1 MKNVKVITWL
11 LLGLLVSSCS
21 INKMAL
27 NSVSDML
34 TSGGSSEVFTGD
46 SDLELVGEAIPF
58 AIKLYESLLASNP
71 DHQGLIVTTG
81 SLFIMY
87 ANAFIQG
94 PAEMLPS
101 SQYAEKDL
109 AKQRAKKFY
118 LRGTDILYTGLDKR
132 FPGFSSAPKEKVET
146 YLAKMKKGDVPILY
160 WTVAGTLA
168 AFSLDPFDLGLG
180 VKIPV
185 LTAMINRAYQLDPDF
200 NKGALDEF
208 YVLFYGSLPESM
220 GGNKSLVG
228 THFNR
233 AIEKSKGLSASPYVS
248 YAETFK
254 NPPQDYAS
262 FKEYLEKA
270 LAIDPDGD
278 PSNRLVNILSQRKAR
293 YLLDHAEDFF
303 LEVDGGDESDE
314 EY

>member
-1 MKNVKVITWL
+1 MKNINVIAWL
-11 LLGLLVSSCS
+11 LLGLLVASCS
-21 INKMAL
+21 INKMAMR
-27 NSVSDML
+27 S
-34 TSGGSSEVFTGD
+34 
-46 SDLELVGEAIPF
+46 
-58 AIKLYESLLASNP
+58 SNP
-71 DHQGLIVTTG
+71 EFIGKRIPGVIEKNEKKLAKNPEDQALILETG

-94 PAEMLPS
+94 PAEMMPPY
-101 SQYAEKDL
+101 QYEEKDL
-109 AKQRAKKFY
+109 AKQRAKELY

-132 FPGFSSAPKEKVET
+132 FPGFSSAPMEEVKT
-146 YLAKMKKGDVPILY
+146 YLAKMEKGDVPILY

-180 VKIPV
+180 VKIPA

-220 GGNKSLVG
+220 GGDKSQVG
-228 THFNR
+228 TYFNR

-254 NPPQDYAS
+254 SPPQDYAS

-270 LAIDPDGD
+270 LAIDPDAD